1 VGEPDYYDRNGVM
14 SVDWK
19 IDDLGLHNDRLI
31 QLKTN
36 DFKQGL
42 FFISSIIRS
51 EVIEKY
57 IEDIK
62 KNTQIYALGCD

>member
-19 IDDLGLHNDRLI
+19 IDNLGLHNDRLI

-36 DFKQGL
+36 DFKRGL